1 MNIGALESGQVLIKV
16 LTTNTTSITILT
28 EEKFRGKVIQPLT
41 KANRVVGEHGLSMSI
56 EVTEADAKHLYLIDT
71 GSLTQSIFEN
81 AKQLG
86 VNLSDV
92 EKLIL
97 THGHFD
103 HFGGLLALLPQL
115 KEGTEFIVNPNCFMQ
130 NYAVMTNKGMELTSE
145 DLSLGLRQLEK
156 QGKIKMSKKLPMLAK
171 NTVYNLAEQNK
182 ININETEKPIEIHNG
197 IISSGQVELFNPEEV
212 TKNIYLEKE
221 KKTLEK
227 HTFRDETAI
236 YINIKDKGLVI
247 LTGCGHCGIK
257 NIIQHGQKLTGIDKI
272 YAVIGGFHEEWN
284 PEALVLE
291 KVKYLEELNPEII
304 CGMHCTGFTFN
315 KLMARHPAHTLGIVG
330 TEFHL

>member
-1 MNIGALESGQVLIKV
+1 
-16 LTTNTTSITILT
+16 
-28 EEKFRGKVIQPLT
+28 
-41 KANRVVGEHGLSMSI
+41 
-56 EVTEADAKHLYLIDT
+56 
-71 GSLTQSIFEN
+71 
-81 AKQLG
+81 
-86 VNLSDV
+86 
-92 EKLIL
+92 
-97 THGHFD
+97 
-103 HFGGLLALLPQL
+103 
-115 KEGTEFIVNPNCFMQ
+115 
-130 NYAVMTNKGMELTSE
+130 
-145 DLSLGLRQLEK
+145 
-156 QGKIKMSKKLPMLAK
+156 MSKKLPMLAK